1 MKESRRYLRELCL
14 LPLCGMLLSM
24 WLCILFF
31 CIRAAYSRPLLSMGL
46 ALSLLALGWTLF
58 LLWLLEEKLT
68 AFTSD
73 LCRTID
79 RMTEGGACPDTDS
92 DQETLQSRINCRLL
106 RLYQIM
112 QTQRHAAET
121 EHQKL
126 QQLITDISHQ
136 VRTPVSNLRLVT
148 DTLLTRPG
156 SYEEQTAFLEG
167 LRAQT
172 DKLHF
177 PFQALLKTSR
187 LETGA
192 IQLQKRDA
200 SLYATIAQ
208 ALSGILA
215 KAEQKRLSV
224 AVDCPEE
231 LILPHD
237 SRWTAEALFNLLDNA
252 VKYTPEGGSIHVAA
266 ELWEM
271 YAKIDI
277 TDTGIGIPE
286 SSHAAIF
293 RRFYR
298 EAAVHRIPGIG
309 IGLYLTREIVT
320 LQGGYLMVA
329 SALGK
334 GSTFSVFLPRHF

>member
-58 LLWLLEEKLT
+58 LLWLLEAKLT

-177 PFQALLKTSR
+177 LFQALLKTSR

-192 IQLQKRDA
+192 IQLQKETPPCTRPSPRPSA
-200 SLYATIAQ
+200 GFSPRRSRSA
-208 ALSGILA
+208 
-215 KAEQKRLSV
+215 
-224 AVDCPEE
+224 CPW
-231 LILPHD
+231 P
-237 SRWTAEALFNLLDNA
+237 WTARRSLSCPTTAGGRQRPSLTCWTTRSNTRRKEEA
-252 VKYTPEGGSIHVAA
+252 S
-266 ELWEM
+266 M
-271 YAKIDI
+271 
-277 TDTGIGIPE
+277 
-286 SSHAAIF
+286 
-293 RRFYR
+293 
-298 EAAVHRIPGIG
+298 
-309 IGLYLTREIVT
+309 
-320 LQGGYLMVA
+320 
-329 SALGK
+329 
-334 GSTFSVFLPRHF
+334 